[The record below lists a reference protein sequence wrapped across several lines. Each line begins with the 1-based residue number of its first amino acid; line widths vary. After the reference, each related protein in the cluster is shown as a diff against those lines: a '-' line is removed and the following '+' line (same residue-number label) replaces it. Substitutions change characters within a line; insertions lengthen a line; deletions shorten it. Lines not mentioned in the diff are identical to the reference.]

1 MENFDSRVLNMIQ
14 EKIIK
19 DISKQELV
27 KVDYGDR
34 VSLPSSFIREVY
46 QSLDLEKIKA
56 RLVENLENEMADKI
70 ANKLITEYS
79 NDIKQ
84 IMSNRELRED
94 LRHYARE
101 KIRSIAD
108 KVSEEEMK

>member
-1 MENFDSRVLNMIQ
+1 MENFEQNLVDLIQ
-14 EKIIK
+14 KKIIS

-27 KVDYGDR
+27 KVEYRDR
-34 VSLPSSFIREVY
+34 YEVPTSFLNDVY
-46 QSLDLEKIKA
+46 KSLDLQKVKA

-94 LRHYARE
+94 LRFYARD
-101 KIRSIAD
+101 KIRAIAD
-108 KVSEEEMK
+108 KVSE